1 MIRRHPIST
10 RTDTRFPYTTLFRSP
25 QHDVVDLRDAGAAQ
39 ADEQVVVAQAEHLAL
54 AAAGQPLEGVH
65 GDADLVIAP
74 VLRPQGRQV
83 PVDHATAV
91 AVLVQTLDIVE
102 QPRVRTPCRLFR
114 AHRYKAPPFFR

>member
-65 GDADLVIAP
+65 GDADVVIAP

-83 PVDHATAV
+83 QVDHATAV
-91 AVLVQTLDIVE
+91 ARSEEHTSELQSLMRISYAVFCLKKKKQ
-102 QPRVRTPCRLFR
+102 QKP
-114 AHRYKAPPFFR
+114 H